1 MKSKSMKIKKM
12 KVSED
17 QESMALVEWLK
28 IMDLPHH
35 HSANEQPAQ
44 KMFGRRHDGKPL
56 WSPNWSTLRR
66 LKNMGVA
73 RGFPD
78 YLVWIPKE
86 RSRSSKALLLAIEMK
101 SATGKASE
109 DQKRWLETIGWVNDC
124 EGFVCKGAD
133 EAIKLIRQ
141 FINS

>member
-1 MKSKSMKIKKM
+1 MKTNKKKI
-12 KVSED
+12 SED
-17 QESMALVEWLK
+17 QESMAFVEWLK

-44 KMFGRRHDGKPL
+44 KMSGRRHDGRPL

-86 RSRSSKALLLAIEMK
+86 KSRSSKALLLAIEMK

-109 DQKRWLETIGWVNDC
+109 DQKRWLEIIGGVNDS
-124 EGFVCKGAD
+124 EGFVCNGFD
-133 EAIKLIRQ
+133 EAKATVEQ
-141 FINS
+141 FLKN